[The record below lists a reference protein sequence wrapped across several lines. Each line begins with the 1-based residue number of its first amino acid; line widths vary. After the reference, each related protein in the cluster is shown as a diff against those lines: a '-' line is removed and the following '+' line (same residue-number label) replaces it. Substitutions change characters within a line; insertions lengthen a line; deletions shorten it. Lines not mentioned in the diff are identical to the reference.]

1 MTTDNT
7 AMTTSEEQKDKLDTY
22 FEKLEKMKSEDMMSL
37 VDKYLDE
44 EAIEIFVDHIEEFYG
59 VEDDEQLGSLAQI
72 MISGYVAAME
82 TNKK

>member
-1 MTTDNT
+1 MTTN
-7 AMTTSEEQKDKLDTY
+7 TTSEEQKDKLDAY
-22 FEKLEKMKSEDMMSL
+22 FEKLEKMKSEDMMTL

-44 EAIEIFVDHIEEFYG
+44 EAIEIFVDHIEDFYG

>member
-1 MTTDNT
+1 MTTN
-7 AMTTSEEQKDKLDTY
+7 TTSEEQKDKLDAY
-22 FEKLEKMKSEDMMSL
+22 FEKLEKMKSEDMMAL
-37 VDKYLDE
+37 VDQYLDE
-44 EAIEIFVDHIEEFYG
+44 EAIEIFVDHIEDFYG

>member
-1 MTTDNT
+1 MSTN
-7 AMTTSEEQKDKLDTY
+7 AANEELKDRLDTY
-22 FEKLEKMKSEDMMSL
+22 FEKLEKLQSEDMMAL

-44 EAIEIFVDHIEEFYG
+44 EAIEIMVDHIEDFYG
-59 VEDDEQLGSLAQI
+59 VDDDEQLGSLAQI

>member
-1 MTTDNT
+1 MTTDTT
-7 AMTTSEEQKDKLDTY
+7 ATTTSEEQKDKLDTY

>member
-1 MTTDNT
+1 MTTN
-7 AMTTSEEQKDKLDTY
+7 TTSEEQKDKLDAY
-22 FEKLEKMKSEDMMSL
+22 FEKLEKMKSEDMMAL

-44 EAIEIFVDHIEEFYG
+44 EAIEIFVDHIEDFYG

-82 TNKK
+82 TNK